1 MQKNNILQL
10 AKNVEEIESIR
21 ILSKKEIVKLNNLK
35 INKLN
40 KN

>member
-10 AKNVEEIESIR
+10 AKNIEEIESIR
-21 ILSKKEIVKLNNLK
+21 ILSKKEIAKLNNLK

>member
-21 ILSKKEIVKLNNLK
+21 ILSKKEIAKLNNLK